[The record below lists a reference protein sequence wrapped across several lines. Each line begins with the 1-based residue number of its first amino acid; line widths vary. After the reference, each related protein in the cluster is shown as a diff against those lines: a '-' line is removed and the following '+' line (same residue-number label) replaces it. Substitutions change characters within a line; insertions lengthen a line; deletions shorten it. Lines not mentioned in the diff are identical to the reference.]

1 MLLSKLVFVGYGVG
15 SSSFDSVWDDTAR
28 ERWTS
33 PPGEDGCPLNADCNG
48 VPDGIGFECNK
59 FKV

>member
-1 MLLSKLVFVGYGVG
+1 MLQWRKVFVGYGVG
-15 SSSFDSVWDDTAR
+15 SSSFDSVDDTAR

-33 PPGEDGCPLNADCNG
+33 PPGEDDCPLNADCNG